1 MRRELSDQTEEA
13 SGVLIVVGVA
23 VLVLST
29 FVIVWQLLHRP
40 TPRPGIR
47 QKAQLHSMDA
57 ATELFNNEFG
67 SYPPSDANDPTGK
80 PYCGAMKLA
89 EALMGLD
96 LLGCHAKSVFRR
108 DGLDA
113 AGTSDLYPDDIEKL
127 DSALRAE
134 SLKARMGPY
143 LAFENAG
150 AVPLSDIY
158 GKGNTGPFPEDTYV
172 LCDTYEQERSS
183 GKKTGMPI
191 LYYRANRLGKTH
203 RAGDPNNIYD
213 CRDNLAL
220 LALGVPGQPGKT
232 HSLID
237 PNRFYLNTQNVR
249 VASSPQPVRPDSYIL
264 ISAGWD
270 GLYGTADDVCNFDWR
285 YRQQ

>member
-1 MRRELSDQTEEA
+1 MRHGA
-13 SGVLIVVGVA
+13 SSLWVVLLVVFA
-23 VLVLST
+23 ALLI
-29 FVIVWQLLHRP
+29 FVFLAPTCGHRVNP
-40 TPRPGIR
+40 ILIA

-57 ATELFNNEFG
+57 SLELFDNEVG

-89 EALMGLD
+89 EALMGQD
-96 LLGCHAKSVFRR
+96 LLGCHSKSVFRR

-113 AGTSDLYPDDIEKL
+113 AGTFDLYPDHIEKL

-134 SLKARMGPY
+134 SLKARIGPY
-143 LAFENAG
+143 LAPENAD
-150 AVPLSDIY
+150 AVRLSDIY
-158 GKGNTGPFPEDTYV
+158 GEGNTGPFPEDTYV
-172 LCDTYEQERSS
+172 LCDVFEQERPS

-213 CRDNLAL
+213 CCDNHAL
-220 LALGVPGQPGKT
+220 LVLGVPGQTGKT
-232 HSLID
+232 HPLSD
-237 PNRFYLNTQNVR
+237 PNRFYRNTQDIR
-249 VASSPQPVRPDSYIL
+249 VTPSLQPVRRGSHIL

-270 GLYGTADDVCNFDWR
+270 GLYGTADDVCNFEWK
-285 YRQQ
+285 YRER